1 MKSAKPETPA
11 TKRRWRMSRRK
22 FLIGLGATGGAL
34 AIGVAVGLPYG
45 RLKLAEMID
54 SGGGGFFSMPNDPWA
69 WFEVGQDGR
78 FTLYISKVEMGQGV
92 HTAIKQVAV
101 DELGLSWDA
110 LTVRQGTTSKG
121 PQDSSGTSG
130 STSVSSSFTPVR
142 EAAATLIQM
151 LRQEAAVQTG
161 QPAASLQLQDDG
173 FAADDSAVI
182 TFADIIA
189 NKAGEWEVPE
199 EPAPLKPIGSLKLVG
214 QPQPRVDIP
223 DKVTGKAV
231 YGFDAKL
238 PGMKFGAVL
247 RPPTL
252 EARLK
257 KVNTAAASAMP
268 GVAAIIEEDDFV
280 GVVADSRPQA
290 WAARDAL
297 EAEWREGKLWQQA
310 ELEEIVTVGGR
321 GGVVVQKV
329 GDVDEA
335 FAETAVTA
343 DYRTPFAVQS
353 PLEAQAALADVT
365 ASGARVW
372 ASTQVHTSLQGQV
385 ADAIGLEA
393 ETVEIIPTYLGGGFG
408 RKLGD
413 VAIEAARLSQGAGVP
428 VHVGW
433 TRREELTAGFL
444 QPLSHHRMTG
454 VVDGSGRIT
463 ALEHQIA
470 SGDILF
476 SFFPDAMA
484 AVFGADI
491 GVTRGA
497 HLIYNA
503 PNRRVTVWRRKLPVK
518 TGSWRGLG
526 LLPNIFA
533 IESFMDE
540 LAHSVR
546 MDPLQF
552 RLNNLGDDER
562 SRRYTAVLQA
572 AAEAAKWGT
581 TPTGRALG
589 LAGIMDGNTAVAS
602 IADVSVD
609 ENGKIRV
616 HKITSAM
623 DCGLVINPD
632 GAKAQMEGNAMWG
645 VSAALKEEATV
656 QDGRIALNNFETYPL
671 LTMKEAPKVEAILVD
686 SGQMEPYGVGEP
698 PIAPIAAAIG
708 NAVFAL
714 TGKRL
719 RQMPF
724 TPERVLAAEAA
735 S

>member
-1 MKSAKPETPA
+1 MTNNEQG
-11 TKRRWRMSRRK
+11 KRRWRMSRRK
-22 FLIGLGATGGAL
+22 FLIGMGATGGAL

-69 WFEVGQDGR
+69 WFEVAQDGR
-78 FTLYISKVEMGQGV
+78 ITLFISKVEMGQGV
-92 HTAIKQVAV
+92 HTAIKQIAI

-110 LTVRQGTTSKG
+110 ISVAQGTTTVG

-130 STSVSSSFTPVR
+130 STSISSSFTPVR
-142 EAAATLIQM
+142 EAAATLVQM
-151 LRQEAAVQTG
+151 LRQEAALQTRRSTD
-161 QPAASLQLQDDG
+161 SLRIQDDG
-173 FAADDSAVI
+173 FAGDEGGTII
-182 TFADIIA
+182 TFGEIVT
-189 NKAGEWEVPE
+189 NKTGEWEVPE
-199 EPAPLKPIGSLKLVG
+199 EPAPLKPIGNLKLVG

-223 DKVTGKAV
+223 AKVTGKAV
-231 YGFDAKL
+231 YGYDANL

-257 KVNTAAASAMP
+257 TVDTVNAKTMP
-268 GVAAIIEEDDFV
+268 GVVAVVEDGDFV

-290 WAARDAL
+290 WAALDAI
-297 EAEWREGKLWQQA
+297 EAEWDEGKLWQQA

-321 GGVVVQKV
+321 GGVDVQKV
-329 GDVDEA
+329 GDVDDVFDNA
-335 FAETAVTA
+335 KVITA
-343 DYRTPFAVQS
+343 DYRTPLAVQS
-353 PLEAQAALADVT
+353 PLEAQAALADV
-365 ASGARVW
+365 GPEKARVW

-385 ADAIGLEA
+385 ADVIGLDA
-393 ETVEIIPTYLGGGFG
+393 AAVEIIPTYLGGGFG

-413 VAIEAARLSQGAGVP
+413 VAVEAARLSKGAAVP
-428 VHVGW
+428 VHLGW
-433 TRREELTAGFL
+433 TRPEELTAGFM
-444 QPLSHHRMTG
+444 QPLSHHRLNG
-454 VVDGSGRIT
+454 VVDGDGRIT
-463 ALEHQIA
+463 AIEHQIG

-476 SFFPDAMA
+476 SFFPEAMA

-497 HLIYNA
+497 HLFYNA

-526 LLPNIFA
+526 LLPNTFA
-533 IESFMDE
+533 IESFIDE
-540 LAHSVR
+540 LAHSIG

-562 SRRYTAVLQA
+562 SRRYAAVLEVA
-572 AAEAAKWGT
+572 ANTAKWGSA
-581 TPTGRALG
+581 PEGRALG
-589 LAGIMDGNTAVAS
+589 LAGIMDMNTAVA
-602 IADVSVD
+602 ALAEVSVN
-609 ENGKIRV
+609 EEGKIRV
-616 HKITSAM
+616 HKISSAM

-656 QDGRIALNNFETYPL
+656 KDGRIALNNFETYPL
-671 LTMKEAPKVEAILVD
+671 LTMREAPKVAAVLVD
-686 SGQMEPYGVGEP
+686 SGQTVPYGVGEP

-708 NAVFAL
+708 NAMFAL

-724 TPERVLAAEAA
+724 TPARVREAEVVG
-735 S
+735 